1 MDYVYRRL
9 ETDAR
14 FSTDTPQRKAFRTLL
29 NKVIVALQSIEWVD
43 SGDYGPGDENEAIE
57 ACLAPGATID
67 AALDEA
73 RKAVAELQAEIERLE
88 TRL

>member
-1 MDYVYRRL
+1 VYRRL

-29 NKVIVALQSIEWVD
+29 NKVIVALKDIEWVD
-43 SGDYGPGDENEAIE
+43 SGDCGPGDENEAIE
-57 ACLAPGATID
+57 ACLAPGATIE